1 MPPCF
6 SLAWA
11 DSWPEPM
18 DAIIQ
23 QWLQLVIELGKHDGL
38 VRLLVTLLPA
48 FLLLEVPLNVLV
60 LLGVLRWFLRKPFE
74 LPPDNSYRPRVSCII
89 TCYSEGLDVQST
101 LRSLC
106 EQTYAGDIEMIPVVD
121 GAAVNK
127 PTMQAVRDFQVDR
140 TLYPRRLLRPI
151 AKWQRGGRVS
161 SLNSGLAH
169 CTGEIVMALDGDTS
183 FDNDM
188 VVNIV
193 RHFVDPDVP
202 AVAGSLRVRNWRAS
216 LTAAMQGLEYLL
228 SIHMAKI
235 GLSEWNLV
243 NNVSGAFG
251 AFRRSFLDKIG
262 GWDTHTAEDLDITL
276 RIKNYF
282 GRQPLRIPFEPRAI
296 GHTDAPTTFKQF
308 LMQRLR
314 WDGDLYFLYIRKHRH
329 SFNPRL
335 LGWPNFLMTL
345 ISGFFFQLVLPFI
358 IFGYLVVGVF
368 VLPLANYLALAGL
381 IYLVYLSVTLLM
393 YLAMLAMVS
402 ERPRQDLR
410 LLPIVFLFP
419 LFMLVMRCWSAVAM
433 LNEALRRGH
442 EESSM
447 APWWVLKKAKRF

>member
-1 MPPCF
+1 MEAF
-6 SLAWA
+6 F
-11 DSWPEPM
+11 E
-18 DAIIQ
+18 
-23 QWLQLVIELGKHDGL
+23 QWL
-38 VRLLVTLLPA
+38 LLVGELARSDGILEGVFKLLPA
-48 FLLLEVPLNVLV
+48 FLLLEVPLNLLV
-60 LLGVLRWFLRKPFE
+60 LIGVLRWFMRKPFE
-74 LPPDNSYRPRVSCII
+74 LPRDNGYRPRVSCII
-89 TCYSEGLDVQST
+89 TCYSEGRDVQQT

-106 EQTYAGDIEMIPVVD
+106 EQTYPGYIEMIPVVD
-121 GAAVNK
+121 GAAVNR
-127 PTMQAVRDFQVDR
+127 PTMQAVRDFRVDP
-140 TLYPRRLLRPI
+140 LLHPRRLLRPI

-161 SLNSGLAH
+161 SLNAGLAH
-169 CTGEIVMALDGDTS
+169 CTGEVVMALDGDTS

-188 VVNIV
+188 VSRMV
-193 RHFVDPDVP
+193 RHFADPDVP
-202 AVAGSLRVRNWRAS
+202 AVAGSLRVRNAWAS
-216 LTAAMQGLEYLL
+216 LTTAMQALEYQL

-282 GRQPLRIPFEPRAI
+282 GRRPLRIPFEPAAI
-296 GHTDAPTTFKQF
+296 GHTDAPVTFRQF

-345 ISGFFFQLVLPFI
+345 ITGFFFQLVLPFI
-358 IFGYLVVGVF
+358 IFGYCLAGPL
-368 VLPLANYLALAGL
+368 VLPWPRFLALAAL
-381 IYLVYLSVTLLM
+381 IYLVYLGMTLLL
-393 YLAMLAMVS
+393 YLAMLALVS

-410 LLPIVFLFP
+410 LFPVVFVFP
-419 LFMLVMRCWSAVAM
+419 LFMLVMRLWSAVAM

-442 EESSM
+442 EETSM
-447 APWWVLKKAKRF
+447 APWWVLRRAKRF

>member
-1 MPPCF
+1 ME
-6 SLAWA
+6 A
-11 DSWPEPM
+11 
-18 DAIIQ
+18 
-23 QWLQLVIELGKHDGL
+23 VIEQALGIVEEARRNGGL
-38 VRLLVTLLPA
+38 ASLFVTVFPA
-48 FLLLEVPLNVLV
+48 LLLLEVPLNLLV
-60 LLGVLRWFLRKPFE
+60 LLGVLRWFLRKPYE
-74 LPPDNSYRPRVSCII
+74 LPPDNAYRPRVSCII
-89 TCYSEGLDVQST
+89 TCYSEGLDVQTT

-106 EQTYAGDIEMIPVVD
+106 EQTYLGDIEMIPVVD

-127 PTMQAVRDFQVDR
+127 TTMQAVRDFRLDR
-140 TLYPRRLLRPI
+140 VLYPRRLLRPI

-161 SLNSGLAH
+161 SLNAGLAH
-169 CTGEIVMALDGDTS
+169 CTGEIVMSLDGDTS

-193 RHFVDPDVP
+193 RHFADPNVP
-202 AVAGSLRVRNWRAS
+202 AVAGSLRVRNWKAS
-216 LTAAMQGLEYLL
+216 LTTAMQALEYLL

-282 GRQPLRIPFEPRAI
+282 GRQPLRIPFEPCAI
-296 GHTDAPTTFKQF
+296 GHTDAPTTFRQF

-335 LGWPNFLMTL
+335 LGWPNFLMIL

-358 IFGYLVVGVF
+358 IFGYLVVGALTIPWVSF
-368 VLPLANYLALAGL
+368 LVLGL
-381 IYLVYLSVTLLM
+381 LVYLVYLLMTLLM